1 MPVKRED
8 ILRVA
13 EVLTMLGF
21 VHTPRYFA
29 EFHLGLS
36 PQFAEW
42 FVKGNLK
49 MAQPDVVQH
58 LRDKLNAVH
67 TVLAREV
74 ADAKDV
80 WELWVAQSRYNL
92 LQTALE
98 LLD

>member
-1 MPVKRED
+1 MKREH

-13 EVLTMLGF
+13 EVLTLLGF

-29 EFHLGLS
+29 EFHMGL
-36 PQFAEW
+36 PPRFVEW

-49 MAQPDVVQH
+49 MIQPVVVKH

-67 TVLAREV
+67 AVLAREIS
-74 ADAKDV
+74 DAEDV
-80 WELWVAQSRYNL
+80 WQLWVAQSRYNL